1 MNKELSRALI
11 ILGILLAL
19 GMSGAAFIFGVQ
31 AKNIG
36 AGRQTISVKGLAEKN
51 VQANYAEWKIGVQV
65 NAPSFADALE
75 KLRKT
80 RPILDQFLS
89 KHEFEKTALK
99 ESEETVTPN
108 MVTEELAQG
117 RSRQVQRGF
126 NAAQSIN
133 VTSADLVKVSK
144 VSKAALQLEAE
155 GQPVYYTSPLYL
167 VSNLEDIKMSLIGAA
182 TENASKRATEFAKY
196 GGVKV
201 GAMRAAS
208 QGAFYILPVGTV
220 IDANEYGGTYDKS
233 TIDKVAR
240 VVVTIEYNIER

>member
-1 MNKELSRALI
+1 MNKELARALI
-11 ILGILLAL
+11 ALGVLLAI
-19 GMSGAAFIFGVQ
+19 GMSAAAFIFGVQ

-36 AGRQTISVKGLAEKN
+36 AGRQSISVKGLAEKN
-51 VQANYAEWKIGVQV
+51 VVANYAEWKIGVQV
-65 NAPSFADALE
+65 IAPTFAEALA

-80 RPILDQFLS
+80 RPLLDQFFE
-89 KHEFEKTALK
+89 KHEFAKSALK
-99 ESEETVTPN
+99 ESEEAVTPH
-108 MVTEELAQG
+108 MVMEELPEG
-117 RSRQVQRGF
+117 RTRQVQRGF
-126 NAAQSIN
+126 RAAQSIL
-133 VTSADLVKVSK
+133 VTSTDLAKITKISK
-144 VSKAALQLEAE
+144 DALQLEAD
-155 GQPVYYTSPLYL
+155 GQPVFYDSPLFL

-201 GAMRAAS
+201 GAMRSAS

-220 IDANEYGGTYDKS
+220 IDANEYGGTYDKT

>member
-1 MNKELSRALI
+1 MNKELARALI
-11 ILGILLAL
+11 ALGVLLAV
-19 GMSGAAFIFGVQ
+19 GMSAAAFIFGIQ

-36 AGRQTISVKGLAEKN
+36 AGRQSISVKGLAEKN
-51 VQANYAEWKIGVQV
+51 VVANYAEWKIGVQV
-65 NAPSFADALE
+65 IAPTFAEALA

-80 RPILDQFLS
+80 RPILDQFFV
-89 KHEFEKTALK
+89 KHEFAKSALK

-108 MVTEELAQG
+108 MVMEDLPEG
-117 RSRQVQRGF
+117 RTRQVQRGF
-126 NAAQSIN
+126 SAAQSIL
-133 VTSADLVKVSK
+133 VTSTDLDKITNISK
-144 VSKAALQLEAE
+144 DALQLEAD
-155 GQPVYYTSPLYL
+155 GQPVFYDSPLFL

-182 TENASKRATEFAKY
+182 TENANKRATEFAKY

-201 GAMRAAS
+201 GAMRSAS

-220 IDANEYGGTYDKS
+220 IDANEYGGTYDKT